1 MNLIVILILFSYTIN
16 KERTDFMEKEYK
28 GVGGFTVH
36 LEDEERLFVKSSI
49 TKEKLHRAHLE
60 WLELGKVNL
69 QGRGILLIVTD
80 ESTPFQIVF
89 KKNQY
94 DEMKELYS
102 LLLPYTKR
110 ILIDKEKNNITILNK
125 GNLDKTTNKVN
136 ISPPY
141 TYLTFEDINS
151 YEVIC
156 DKQVINNDML
166 KNTASGKYVADGVG
180 ALVGALSS
188 LNSGE
193 YITNLQIKLNINNFD
208 NPCVYINYITR
219 KIKAN
224 SQMAKDL
231 IKMCDEDL
239 AKLEIILK
247 KEETVSPQETL
258 IKDPIEEVKKLKE
271 LLDMGILTQ
280 EEFDKKKKELLNL

>member
-1 MNLIVILILFSYTIN
+1 
-16 KERTDFMEKEYK
+16 MEKEYIGISGYK
-28 GVGGFTVH
+28 AIVNESENTF
-36 LEDEERLFVKSSI
+36 FIKSTILKENCYLPHIEYVDI
-49 TKEKLHRAHLE
+49 TE
-60 WLELGKVNL
+60 VNF
-69 QGRGILLIVTD
+69 QGRGTLSIFTD
-80 ESTPFQIVF
+80 AQSPLHIVF
-89 KKNQY
+89 KKNQF
-94 DEMKELYS
+94 DDIKELYNT
-102 LLLPYTKR
+102 LLLYTKR
-110 ILIDKEKNNITILNK
+110 LIFNQVEKTLTIYNK
-125 GNLDKTTNKVN
+125 GNDDPVEKPINKVN
-136 ISPPY
+136 VSNPY
-141 TYLTFEDINS
+141 TYLSFDDINS

-193 YITNLQIKLNINNFD
+193 YIKNLQIKLNINNFD
-208 NPCVYINYITR
+208 NPCVYVNYITR
-219 KIKAN
+219 KIKSN

-247 KEETVSPQETL
+247 KDETPEPQENQS
-258 IKDPIEEVKKLKE
+258 KDPIEEVKKLKE

-280 EEFDKKKKELLNL
+280 DEFDMKKKELLNL

>member
-1 MNLIVILILFSYTIN
+1 
-16 KERTDFMEKEYK
+16 MEKEFI
-28 GVGGFTVH
+28 GVGDKVIVDG
-36 LEDEERLFVKSSI
+36 DNLFIKSNI
-49 TKEKLHRAHLE
+49 LKEKCYLPHIE
-60 WLELGKVNL
+60 WLKLDEVNF
-69 QGRGILLIVTD
+69 QGRGMLHIYTD
-80 ESTPFQIVF
+80 VKSKGMNVVF
-89 KKNQY
+89 KRNQY
-94 DEMKELYS
+94 EDAKNMYLF
-102 LLLPYTKR
+102 LLPYMSR
-110 ILIDKEKNNITILNK
+110 IIFNHEENKITIYNK
-125 GNLDKTTNKVN
+125 GNDDPLEKPINKVN
-136 ISPPY
+136 VSNPY
-141 TYLTFEDINS
+141 TYLSFDDINS

-193 YITNLQIKLNINNFD
+193 YITNLQIKLNVNNFD
-208 NPCVYINYITR
+208 NPCVYVNYITR
-219 KIKAN
+219 KIKSD

-247 KEETVSPQETL
+247 KDEPVEKKVTN
-258 IKDPIEEVKKLKE
+258 DPIEEVKKLKE
-271 LLDMGILTQ
+271 LLDMGILSQ

>member
-1 MNLIVILILFSYTIN
+1 MG
-16 KERTDFMEKEYK
+16 KEYI
-28 GVGGFTVH
+28 GVSGYKVQ
-36 LEDEERLFVKSSI
+36 LKDNEELFVKSSI
-49 TKEKLHRAHLE
+49 TKENLHLAHLE
-60 WLELGKVNL
+60 WLELGDVNF
-69 QGRGILLIVTD
+69 QGRGILKIVTD
-80 ESTPFQIVF
+80 EDTPFQIVF

-94 DEMKELYS
+94 EPMKELYNI
-102 LLLPYTKR
+102 LLPYTKR
-110 ILIDKEKNNITILNK
+110 MNIDKITENIIIFNK
-125 GNLDKTTNKVN
+125 GNLDKTVRPMNKINV
-136 ISPPY
+136 SPPY
-141 TYLTFEDINS
+141 TYLSFDDINS

-180 ALVGALSS
+180 ALIGALSS
-188 LNSGE
+188 MNSGE
-193 YITNLQIKLNINNFD
+193 YITNLQIKLNVNNFD

-219 KIKAN
+219 KIKSN

-247 KEETVSPQETL
+247 KESESVKQENNAS
-258 IKDPIEEVKKLKE
+258 DPIEEVKKLKE
-271 LLDMGILTQ
+271 LLDMGILSQ

>member
-1 MNLIVILILFSYTIN
+1 
-16 KERTDFMEKEYK
+16 MEKEFIGVSGYK
-28 GVGGFTVH
+28 VIIDG
-36 LEDEERLFVKSSI
+36 ENLFLKSSI
-49 TKEKLHRAHLE
+49 IKEKCFLPHIE
-60 WLELGKVNL
+60 WVKLDDVNF
-69 QGRGILLIVTD
+69 QGRGILHIITD
-80 ESTPFQIVF
+80 L
-89 KKNQY
+89 KKGTMDIIYKRNQY
-94 DEMKELYS
+94 ESMKELYGI
-102 LLLPYTKR
+102 LLPYMRR
-110 ILIDKEKNNITILNK
+110 IIIDQEKQQITILNK
-125 GNLDKTTNKVN
+125 GNDDPLQKPINNVN
-136 ISPPY
+136 VSNPY
-141 TYLTFEDINS
+141 TYLSFDDINS

-193 YITNLQIKLNINNFD
+193 YITNLQIKLNVNNFD
-208 NPCVYINYITR
+208 NPCVYVNYITR
-219 KIKAN
+219 KIKSN

-247 KEETVSPQETL
+247 KDEPVEKSSN
-258 IKDPIEEVKKLKE
+258 DPIEEVKKLKE

-280 EEFDKKKKELLNL
+280 DEFDKKKKELLNL

>member
-1 MNLIVILILFSYTIN
+1 
-16 KERTDFMEKEYK
+16 MEKEYK

-125 GNLDKTTNKVN
+125 GNLDKTTRPMNKVN

>member
-1 MNLIVILILFSYTIN
+1 
-16 KERTDFMEKEYK
+16 MEKEFI
-28 GVGGFTVH
+28 GVSGFKAQ
-36 LEDEERLFVKSSI
+36 LKDNEELFVKSSI
-49 TKEKLHRAHLE
+49 TKENLHLAHLE
-60 WLELGKVNL
+60 WLDLGNINF
-69 QGRGILLIVTD
+69 QGRGIFRIVTD
-80 ESTPFQIVF
+80 EEVPFQIIF
-89 KKNQY
+89 KRNQY
-94 DEMKELYS
+94 DSMKELYS
-102 LLLPYTKR
+102 ILLPYTKR
-110 ILIDKEKNNITILNK
+110 ISIDKDTKKITIFNK
-125 GNLDKTTNKVN
+125 GNLDKTVRPMNKINV
-136 ISPPY
+136 SPPY
-141 TYLTFEDINS
+141 TYLSFDDINS

-193 YITNLQIKLNINNFD
+193 YITNLQIKLNVNNFD
-208 NPCVYINYITR
+208 NPCVYVNYITR
-219 KIKAN
+219 KIKSD

-247 KEETVSPQETL
+247 KDEPVESKVSN
-258 IKDPIEEVKKLKE
+258 DPIEEVKKLKE
-271 LLDMGILTQ
+271 LLDMGILSQ